1 MFNRVPAS
9 DSVRLVNMDPEI
21 VLGLNDPL
29 TDAALVKFR
38 QGVSPFK
45 MNPRVFATSTKC
57 VAHYT
62 ATTAVV

>member
-1 MFNRVPAS
+1 MFNRVSAS
-9 DSVRLVNMDPEI
+9 DSMRLVNMDPEI

-38 QGVSPFK
+38 QTVSPFK